1 VAQDERQHVG
11 EESAEQ
17 DVEKDRRP
25 PPVERRDRRDDEED
39 RALDAD
45 LREGDED
52 VVEPRR
58 PMVDDPALEPGV
70 D

>member
-11 EESAEQ
+11 EEIAEQ
-17 DVEKDRRP
+17 DVQKDRRP

-52 VVEPRR
+52 VVQPGR
-58 PMVDDPALEPGV
+58 PVVDDPALEPSV